1 MIKLLIVED
10 DTNLSFLIKRKLMKL
25 GDYSIETAEDGR
37 SGLLALNNFKP
48 DIIVTDLEMSGMDG
62 NQMIEQIRSKSN
74 SIPIIVLTG
83 KIEFLKQSGANMY
96 LKKPFEVTQLD
107 LNIRSLL
114 LQSGVGA
121 AVTSYKIGSLEFDI
135 PGRCV
140 RNSSGGETKISPTA
154 ARVLEMLCKQMGNV
168 VDRRTILGTIW
179 GDPDNEYVAHNLNV
193 QINNLRA
200 VLKEDAGVTIENLRG
215 TGFVLRVTEHS

>member
-10 DTNLSFLIKRKLMKL
+10 DTNLSFLIKRKLQKL
-25 GDYSIETAEDGR
+25 GDYSIETAPDGR
-37 SGLLALNNFKP
+37 AGLLALNNFKP
-48 DIIVTDLEMSGMDG
+48 DIIVTDLEMSEMDG
-62 NQMIEQIRSKSN
+62 NKMIEQIRSKSN
-74 SIPIIVLTG
+74 TIPIIVLTG

-96 LKKPFEVTQLD
+96 LKKPFDVTQLD

-114 LQSGVGA
+114 HQSGIVNN
-121 AVTSYKIGSLEFDI
+121 VTSYKIGSLEFDI
-135 PGRCV
+135 PHRCI
-140 RNSSGGETKISPTA
+140 RSSAGQESKISPTA
-154 ARVLEMLCKQMGNV
+154 ARILEMLCKQKGRM

-200 VLKEDAGVTIENLRG
+200 VLKEDPSVMIENLRG
-215 TGFVLRVTEHS
+215 TGFILKC

>member
-10 DTNLSFLIKRKLMKL
+10 DTNLSFLIKRKLQKL
-25 GDYSIETAEDGR
+25 GDYSIECAEDGKA
-37 SGLLALNNFKP
+37 GLIALSNFKP

-62 NQMIEQIRSKSN
+62 NQMIEQIRSRSN
-74 SIPIIVLTG
+74 DIPIIVLTG

-107 LNIRSLL
+107 LNIRSLMAL
-114 LQSGVGA
+114 RGYGA
-121 AVTSYKIGSLEFDI
+121 SVTSYKIGSLVFDI
-135 PGRCV
+135 PQRCV
-140 RNSSGGETKISPTA
+140 RSSSGSETKISPTA
-154 ARVLEMLCKQMGNV
+154 ARILEMLCKNMGSV
-168 VDRRTILGTIW
+168 VERRTILGTIW

-200 VLKEDAGVTIENLRG
+200 ALKEDASVTIENLRG
-215 TGFVLRVTEHS
+215 TGFMLKVLS